1 MILVGNDILKGGRE
15 VLMNEF
21 NLNIEELQEIQVS
34 MEETSSFRSRSKNDI
49 W

>member
-1 MILVGNDILKGGRE
+1 
-15 VLMNEF
+15 MNEF

-34 MEETSSFRSRSKNDI
+34 MEETSSTSFGCEDDQ

>member
-1 MILVGNDILKGGRE
+1 
-15 VLMNEF
+15 MNEF

-34 MEETSSFRSRSKNDI
+34 MEETSSTSFGCDETT